1 MFHERLSFSIQTNLW
16 NGQGEFLLIKWKRT
30 CGLGVVNTSRHTSH
44 PWSSMFPYGLCPS
57 GIAGVLI
64 IKHSKNGSWE
74 AVDKGSIDLGDT
86 ALIISSKENKI
97 VSGLKTHF
105 KQKRDVMF
113 SNIFFMHN
121 LFHICYYK
129 FV

>member
-1 MFHERLSFSIQTNLW
+1 
-16 NGQGEFLLIKWKRT
+16 
-30 CGLGVVNTSRHTSH
+30 
-44 PWSSMFPYGLCPS
+44 MFPYGLCPS

-64 IKHSKNGSWE
+64 IKHSKNGSRE

-86 ALIISSKENKI
+86 ATHYLFQGNKI

-105 KQKRDVMF
+105 KQKRNVMF